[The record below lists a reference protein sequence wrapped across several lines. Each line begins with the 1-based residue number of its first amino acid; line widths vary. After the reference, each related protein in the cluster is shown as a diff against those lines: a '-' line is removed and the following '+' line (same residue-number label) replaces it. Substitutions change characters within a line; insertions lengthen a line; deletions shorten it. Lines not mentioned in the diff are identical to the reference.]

1 MLSNLI
7 LRMNRFQPQRGRW
20 ITRTVLNHMGR
31 ECFVI
36 RVRLNSCDHHHH
48 NYGFFQDKC
57 CVVGGLR
64 IFSSWM
70 LIRIWCWFVHTRV
83 AKGIWR
89 KSGDRPEGVD
99 WHERVIDVCEGG
111 WTYVA
116 GATGYAPS
124 KFRSVFEI
132 RAGVLDSH
140 IIINDVCVPH
150 IILSFNCSCRADD
163 RGRMIDDDPFLIN
176 CRCCCWFVDRQNCRK
191 CNSVCGWAWA
201 LQIELAPEQ
210 WQHVGHLQA
219 LTRWPRLGT

>member
-1 MLSNLI
+1 MDHTNCAQPYGQRMLRDSRQVELTWSPSSQ
-7 LRMNRFQPQRGRW
+7 LWLLPRQMLCSRG
-20 ITRTVLNHMGR
+20 V
-31 ECFVI
+31 
-36 RVRLNSCDHHHH
+36 
-48 NYGFFQDKC
+48 
-57 CVVGGLR
+57 R
-64 IFSSWM
+64 IFSFWI
-70 LIRIWCWFVHTRV
+70 LGRIWCWFVHTRV

-132 RAGVLDSH
+132 RAGVLELQ
-140 IIINDVCVPH
+140 IINDVSVTYNS
-150 IILSFNCSCRADD
+150 IIQLFLQGRRRWSYD
-163 RGRMIDDDPFLIN
+163 RWWPFSN

-191 CNSVCGWAWA
+191 CNSICGWAWA

-210 WQHVGHLQA
+210 WLHVGHLQA
-219 LTRWPRLGT
+219 LPRWPRLGTKPWVHSHWFLH

>member
-1 MLSNLI
+1 M
-7 LRMNRFQPQRGRW
+7 
-20 ITRTVLNHMGR
+20 
-31 ECFVI
+31 
-36 RVRLNSCDHHHH
+36 
-48 NYGFFQDKC
+48 
-57 CVVGGLR
+57 
-64 IFSSWM
+64 
-70 LIRIWCWFVHTRV
+70 HTRV

-176 CRCCCWFVDRQNCRK
+176 CRCCC
-191 CNSVCGWAWA
+191 
-201 LQIELAPEQ
+201 
-210 WQHVGHLQA
+210 
-219 LTRWPRLGT
+219 